1 MPKRTDISSILVI
14 GAGPIII
21 GQACE
26 FDYSGTQA
34 IKALKEE
41 GYRVVLVNSNPATI
55 MTDPEFADA
64 TYIEPIT
71 PEFVARII
79 AKERPDALLPTMG
92 GQTALNC
99 ALKLDEM
106 GVLAEFGVEM
116 IGARADAIDKAEN
129 RNRFRQAMDAI
140 GLESARSGTAHTV
153 AEAFEVLDRTGLP
166 AIIRPS
172 FTLGGTGGGIAY
184 NRGEFEAVV
193 RAGLDASPTTEVLIE
208 ESLLG
213 WKEFEMEVVRDRAD
227 NAIIICAIEN
237 IDPMGVHTGDSITV
251 APALTLTDK
260 EYQIMRT
267 ASIAVLREIGV
278 ETGGSNVQFAVDPKS
293 GRLIVIEMN
302 PRVSRS
308 SALASKATGFPI
320 ARVAAKL
327 AVGYTLDEITNEIT
341 GATPASFEPTIDYVV
356 TKIPR
361 FAFEK
366 FKGAKAELAT
376 SMKSVGEVMAI
387 GRNFKESLQKA
398 LRGLETGLDGFNR
411 VVELEGAS
419 RDQITAAL
427 SRATPDRL
435 LKVAQAI
442 REGFSVEEI
451 QAITHYDPWFLRH
464 IEEIIHEERMI
475 DANGLPGDAAGLRRL
490 KAMGFSDRRL
500 ATLAVRSVG
509 VAGGLGE
516 TQARRS
522 GLLHDTLRAMA
533 GATSEEEVRALRHK
547 LGVLPVFKRI
557 DSCAAEFEAI
567 TPYMYSTYEAPSF
580 GQNMDG
586 PEDEAMPTDRA
597 KIVILGG
604 GPNRIGQ
611 GIEFDYCC
619 VHACFALAEAGFE
632 TIMVNCNPETVST
645 DYDTSDRLYFEP
657 LTAEDV
663 LEILRVEQQAGELVG
678 VIVQFGGQT
687 PLKLAG
693 ALEKAGIPILG
704 TSPDAI
710 DLAEDRERFAA
721 LVNKLKLKQP
731 KNGIAKSRDE
741 AAAVAKRIGYPVL
754 LRPSYVLGGRAM
766 EIVDSEA
773 QLDNY
778 IATAVS
784 VSGKSPVLVD
794 QYLRDAIECDVDALS
809 DGEEVVIAG
818 VMQHIEEAGVHSGD
832 SACSLPPYSLSDEII
847 AEMERQ
853 AKALAKA
860 LGVRGLMN
868 VQFAVKD
875 GPDGQQVYLI
885 EVNPRASRTVPF
897 VAKAIGQPIAKYA
910 ARVMAGEKLAEL
922 PEIKRDISYVAVK
935 EAVFP
940 FARFPGSDP
949 VLSPEMKSTGEVMGI
964 DLDFERAY
972 AKSQI
977 AEGTNLPEGG
987 TLFVSVKDSDKPVI
1001 LPPVR
1006 ALAARGFAIVA
1017 TSGTQRFLAEQGL
1030 EVERVNKVA
1039 EGRPHVV
1046 DLIVDGQ
1053 IALIFN
1059 TTEGWQSHQ
1068 DSQSIRASALQM
1080 KLPYYTTAAAAAAVA
1095 RAILAVERSALE
1107 VRSLQDYYGGI
1118 TRTSP
1123 DIVDPV

>member
-34 IKALKEE
+34 IKALREE
-41 GYRVVLVNSNPATI
+41 GYRVILVNSNPATI
-55 MTDPEFADA
+55 MTDPDMADA
-64 TYIEPIT
+64 TYVEPIT
-71 PEFVARII
+71 PDIVAKII

-99 ALKLDEM
+99 ALALFEDGTLDKY
-106 GVLAEFGVEM
+106 GVQM
-116 IGARADAIDKAEN
+116 IGANADAIDKAED
-129 RNRFRQAMDAI
+129 RQRFREAMDKI
-140 GLESARSGTAHTV
+140 GLESARSGVAHSV
-153 AEAFEVLDRTGLP
+153 DEALKVLETTGLP
-166 AIIRPS
+166 SIIRPS

-184 NRGEFEAVV
+184 NKAEFEKIV
-193 RAGLDASPTTEVLIE
+193 REGLDASPTTEVLIE

-213 WKEFEMEVVRDRAD
+213 WKEYEMEVVRDRHD
-227 NAIIICAIEN
+227 NCIIICSIEN
-237 IDPMGVHTGDSITV
+237 VDPMGVHTGDSITV

-260 EYQIMRT
+260 EYQIMRS

-278 ETGGSNVQFAVDPKS
+278 ETGGSNVQFAVNPAD

-366 FKGAKAELAT
+366 FKGAKQELSTA
-376 SMKSVGEVMAI
+376 MKSVGEVMAI
-387 GRNFKESLQKA
+387 GRNFKESMQKA

-411 VVELEGAS
+411 VLELEGAE
-419 RDQITAAL
+419 REEITAAL
-427 SRATPDRL
+427 SVRAPDRL
-435 LKVAQAI
+435 LKVAQAF
-442 REGFSVEEI
+442 REGFSVEEV

-464 IEEIIHEERMI
+464 IEEIIAEEAVISR
-475 DANGLPGDAAGLRRL
+475 DGLPNTAAELRRL
-490 KAMGFSDRRL
+490 KAMGFSDKRL

-516 TQARRS
+516 TQAKRS
-522 GLLHDTLRAMA
+522 GLLHDALRAMA
-533 GATSEEEVRALRHK
+533 GATSEEAVRELRPK
-547 LGVLPVFKRI
+547 LGVFPVFKRL

-580 GQNMDG
+580 GEA
-586 PEDEAMPTDRA
+586 EDEAWPSDRR
-597 KIVILGG
+597 KVVILGG

-663 LEILRVEQQAGELVG
+663 LEILRVEMSKGELAG

-687 PLKLAG
+687 PLKLAQP
-693 ALEKAGIPILG
+693 LEDAGIPILG

-710 DLAEDRERFAA
+710 DLAEDRERFAK
-721 LVNKLKLKQP
+721 LVDKLKLKQP
-731 KNGIAKSRDE
+731 ANGIAKSRDE
-741 AAAVAKRIGYPVL
+741 AAAVAARIGYPVL

-778 IATAVS
+778 IATAVN
-784 VSGKSPVLVD
+784 VSGDSPVLVD
-794 QYLRDAIECDVDALS
+794 QYLRDAIECDVDALC
-809 DGEEVVIAG
+809 DGDQVVVAG

-832 SACSLPPYSLSDEII
+832 SACTLPPYSLSAGIV

-853 AKALAKA
+853 AEALARG
-860 LGVRGLMN
+860 LNVRGLMN

-875 GPDGQQVYLI
+875 GEVYLI

-897 VAKAIGQPIAKYA
+897 VAKAVGSPVAKIA
-910 ARVMAGEKLAEL
+910 ARVMAGEKLADL
-922 PEIKRDISYVAVK
+922 PPIRREVDYMAVK

-940 FARFPGSDP
+940 FSRFPGTDP

-964 DLDFERAY
+964 DRDFPTAFLK
-972 AKSQI
+972 AQLG
-977 AEGTNLPEGG
+977 AGTKLPEGG
-987 TLFVSVKDSDKPVI
+987 LLFVSVKDSDKMVI
-1001 LPPVR
+1001 LPAIR
-1006 ALAARGFAIVA
+1006 DMIDSGFRVIA
-1017 TSGTQRFLAEQGL
+1017 TGGTQRFLAAEGL
-1030 EVERVNKVA
+1030 PVERVNKVA
-1039 EGRPHVV
+1039 EGRPH
-1046 DLIVDGQ
+1046 IVDKIIDGEVS
-1053 IALIFN
+1053 IIFN
-1059 TTEGWQSHQ
+1059 TTEGWQSLK
-1068 DSQSIRASALQM
+1068 DSQSIRASALEG
-1080 KLPYYTTAAAAAAVA
+1080 KVPYFTTAAASVATA
-1095 RAILAVERSALE
+1095 RAIASVRASDLE
-1107 VRSLQDYYGGI
+1107 VRPLQDYY
-1118 TRTSP
+1118 S
-1123 DIVDPV
+1123 